1 MKAGQRP
8 RPPRSSVERSRHGF
22 VVCIPKRD
30 RVVRFELTRKQA
42 QALEERL
49 SHELHRVEP
58 PAPSAPADD
67 EWLEPQIM

>member
-1 MKAGQRP
+1 MSTGHRP
-8 RPPRSSVERSRHGF
+8 HHPQSSVERSRHGF
-22 VVCIPKRD
+22 QFSIPKRN

-58 PAPSAPADD
+58 PAPSAPVDE